1 MPAGQSEA
9 EFGLSLAETLSPPRS
24 GGLLAALHLWQRL
37 LLVGPRQFGEVHYFG
52 TLPWPDGRALAR
64 LPGREFKVA
73 SKRGSISIRS
83 EGDLVG
89 IEMQAAEDEDPCEIY
104 FSDFRPV
111 DGPPHAASLADS
123 SRGRNVCRFADHELR
138 VARTPPALR
147 ATPTRISP
155 TTSAPCEFRFHH
167 VRWQSIWLM
176 RRSAHRSAR
185 ASVRA
190 DDSLAAVA
198 RDVQPKMVKIYGA
211 GGLRGLEAYQS
222 GMLISAEGDVLT
234 AWSYVLD
241 SDDVAVVLDD
251 GRRFTATLV
260 GADPLTEVAVLKI
273 DSGDGATAIFRPC
286 TRHARSTSGRACL
299 AFSNLFGIAT
309 GDEPVSMLQGYVSA
323 VAPLEA
329 RRGGFSTNYRG
340 DVYIVDAATNNPGA
354 SGGALVDG
362 QGRLVGMLGKEL
374 RSELTG
380 TWLNYALPVAAFA
393 STVESI
399 RAGDFTPRPLTD
411 ADRPDHPLS
420 LAALGIVLVPDVV
433 SRTPPYVDRVLP
445 GFRGRKGRAAAGRSG
460 RDDRHERRR
469 VAPAGGFD
477 HRAVRTRRD
486 GARSLCSAT
495 KRCWSSRSRPPP
507 VPSRR
512 CRAGGEGVAPMRK
525 PAIRRDVSSIAAACW
540 LHPQSSGSRNL
551 RSRSRRRKSPRFAPP

>member
-1 MPAGQSEA
+1 
-9 EFGLSLAETLSPPRS
+9 
-24 GGLLAALHLWQRL
+24 LL
-37 LLVGPRQFGEVHYFG
+37 G
-52 TLPWPDGRALAR
+52 T
-64 LPGREFKVA
+64 
-73 SKRGSISIRS
+73 SK
-83 EGDLVG
+83 L
-89 IEMQAAEDEDPCEIY
+89 
-104 FSDFRPV
+104 
-111 DGPPHAASLADS
+111 
-123 SRGRNVCRFADHELR
+123 
-138 VARTPPALR
+138 
-147 ATPTRISP
+147 
-155 TTSAPCEFRFHH
+155 
-167 VRWQSIWLM
+167 
-176 RRSAHRSAR
+176 
-185 ASVRA
+185 RA

-222 GMLISAEGDVLT
+222 GMLISADGHVLT

-251 GRRFTATLV
+251 GRRFTAELV

-273 DSGDGATAIFRPC
+273 DAGQEQLAHFELRGSPAVDVG
-286 TRHARSTSGRACL
+286 TRVL

-340 DVYIVDAATNNPGA
+340 DVYIVDAAINNPGA

-411 ADRPDHPLS
+411 ADRPDNPLS

-445 GFRGRKGRAAAGRSG
+445 DSPAAKAGLRP
-460 RDDRHERRR
+460 DDLIVLLDSHV
-469 VAPAGGFD
+469 VA
-477 HRAVRTRRD
+477 
-486 GARSLCSAT
+486 
-495 KRCWSSRSRPPP
+495 
-507 VPSRR
+507 SRR
-512 CRAGGEGVAPMRK
+512 QADSIIERLEQEAPVRVSVL
-525 PAIRRDVSSIAAACW
+525 RDEALLEFTLSA
-540 LHPQSSGSRNL
+540 
-551 RSRSRRRKSPRFAPP
+551 SPDAEPTTKE